1 MTQADS
7 RVRAAVVT
15 VMLSD
20 AHRQAIADTLVN
32 RGVDLEQV
40 YLQLERISEGYQILE
55 RDRELDRSNRI
66 RLQHEEERV
75 SELIAWSK
83 GYRAN
88 LHANLNDFQ
97 QHPIAGHDEIEPELC
112 RLIREVESEL
122 ASLEIMR
129 RRIQFAVSNLDAVA
143 HRFRGKSNPYREH
156 LYIGVLRIW
165 TDIVKEKLK
174 YSRPPTGGLP
184 YGPLINFFHACL
196 MPILNDKTPSAS
208 GLAGIIDRIRNP
220 ERYAK
225 RKT

>member
-1 MTQADS
+1 
-7 RVRAAVVT
+7 
-15 VMLSD
+15 MLSE
-20 AHRQAIADTLVN
+20 AHRQAIADTLVD
-32 RGVDLEQV
+32 RDVDPKQV
-40 YLQLERISEGYQILE
+40 YLQLECISEGYQILE
-55 RDRELDRSNRI
+55 RDRELDRVNKI

-75 SELIAWSK
+75 SGLITWSE

-88 LHANLNDFQ
+88 LHAHLNDLQ
-97 QHPIAGHDEIEPELC
+97 QHPIAGHDEVEPELC

-122 ASLEIMR
+122 ANFEMAR
-129 RRIQFAVSNLDAVA
+129 RRIQSGINSLDAVA

-208 GLAGIIDRIRNP
+208 GLASIIDRIRDP